1 MELLQEFVSARVN
14 MSDAER
20 EERERELLRRRR
32 ERAVVVGWFEG
43 LRARRAVR
51 AARSG
56 AAPVVAEAT
65 GATAAEA
72 VGPAVDAPAR
82 DLANAAR

>member
-20 EERERELLRRRR
+20 EVRERELLRRRR
-32 ERAVVVGWFEG
+32 ERAVVVGWFEAV
-43 LRARRAVR
+43 RARRTVRAVR
-51 AARSG
+51 PAAGQKTAGQS
-56 AAPVVAEAT
+56 APDAVEAP
-65 GATAAEA
+65 E
-72 VGPAVDAPAR
+72 R